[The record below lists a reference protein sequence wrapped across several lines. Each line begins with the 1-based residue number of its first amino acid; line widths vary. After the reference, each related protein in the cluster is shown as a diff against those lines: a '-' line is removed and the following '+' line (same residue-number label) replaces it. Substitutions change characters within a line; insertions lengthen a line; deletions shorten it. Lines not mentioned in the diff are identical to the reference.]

1 MAKRRRKDVQ
11 KAILA
16 MIALYGSTATASC
29 CAPFVCDPAPPPTTS
44 REPDRTGTPMIC
56 DPAPPP
62 TLLTVVPSATPTP
75 MICDPAPPPT
85 PAGPEAS
92 VTPMICD
99 PPPPPATVAVGER
112 VFRLQGLETA
122 SEPTQGIAIR
132 GQVIPAP
139 GRSAAALRL
148 SAEGADYRLQVLTA
162 ADGSFQLP
170 IPAAGACRLWLE
182 DDQAG
187 GVVLQ
192 LRDHDQVTITWV
204 EVQEGARL
212 PLAEI
217 RRVRIRDAG
226 EGLFVA
232 ETPWPGAHL
241 SWRATGG
248 TLQPAQASV
257 RWLPP
262 AAAGRYLIEVVADWG
277 ADGLAADAL
286 TVAVDADGSVRVL

>member
-1 MAKRRRKDVQ
+1 MAKRRRKNVQ

-16 MIALYGSTATASC
+16 MIALYGSTAATSC
-29 CAPFVCDPAPPPTTS
+29 CRPAICDPAPPPTMT
-44 REPDRTGTPMIC
+44 EKATPTGTPMIC

-62 TLLTVVPSATPTP
+62 TVLTLSPATPTP

-85 PAGPEAS
+85 PASPETS

-99 PPPPPATVAVGER
+99 PPPPPATVAVGDR
-112 VFRLQGLETA
+112 VFRLQGLKTA
-122 SEPTQGIAIR
+122 SEPMREITVR

-139 GRSAAALRL
+139 GRNAAALRL
-148 SAEGADYRLQVLTA
+148 SAEGTDYRLQVLTA
-162 ADGSFQLP
+162 ADGSFHLP

-192 LRDHDQVTITWV
+192 LADHDQVTITWM
-204 EVQEGARL
+204 EVQPGARL

-217 RRVRIRDAG
+217 RHVRIRDAR

-248 TLQPAQASV
+248 TLQQAQAGV

-262 AAAGRYLIEVVADWG
+262 AAAGRFLIEVVADWG
-277 ADGLAADAL
+277 SDGLAADAL
-286 TVAVDADGSVRVL
+286 TVAVDADGSVCVL